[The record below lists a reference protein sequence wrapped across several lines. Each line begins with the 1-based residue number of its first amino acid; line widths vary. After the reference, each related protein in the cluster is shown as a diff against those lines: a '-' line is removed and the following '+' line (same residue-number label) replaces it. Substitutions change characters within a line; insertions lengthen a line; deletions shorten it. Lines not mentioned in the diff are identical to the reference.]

1 MDAEQ
6 SGEKTLDKVSMRS
19 RSTSCV
25 EDDIVL
31 SDEAPTPMPFKV
43 IDVYEFVSC
52 QRFHP
57 FIAGEYWAS

>member
-43 IDVYEFVSC
+43 IDVN
-52 QRFHP
+52 
-57 FIAGEYWAS
+57 